1 MHPAGVCTSFM
12 LCVYA
17 LGVGLFS
24 VSYQVTG
31 QKEKMTTVFGFFT
44 VKWKHTHKDTQMH
57 THRDTTIY
65 EANGLLVVHYSQLV
79 LSELRLWLHNYS

>member
-1 MHPAGVCTSFM
+1 
-12 LCVYA
+12 
-17 LGVGLFS
+17 
-24 VSYQVTG
+24 
-31 QKEKMTTVFGFFT
+31 MTTVFGFFT

-57 THRDTTIY
+57 THRYTTIY